1 MNKYITILLLL
12 SLVTLNISGQ
22 KDKKL
27 VRQGNKLYED
37 KKYSDAEVSYKKAL
51 EKKSNSISASY
62 NLGNALYRQE
72 KMQDAADQ
80 YARLADEKELSK
92 QQLGMVYHN
101 MGNSLLQSKKNEKN
115 DEEYKKSIEESI
127 EAYKNALRNNPSD
140 LETKSN
146 LAFAQRLL
154 KNQPKQNQQNK
165 QDNKDQKDKDKK
177 KDKNKNDKD
186 KNQNKNQDQKKD
198 NKNKQDQNKQQQ
210 QQEGK
215 LTKDAAKRMLEAI
228 QNDEKNLKEKLEKQK
243 AVAKK
248 VKPDQD
254 W

>member
-1 MNKYITILLLL
+1 MNKYSTILFL
-12 SLVTLNISGQ
+12 SLITLNLSAQ
-22 KDKKL
+22 KDKSL

-51 EKKSNSISASY
+51 EKKSGSVAASY

-80 YARLADEKELSK
+80 YAHLADDKKLSK

-101 MGNSLLQSKKNEKN
+101 LGNSLLQSKKIQESI
-115 DEEYKKSIEESI
+115 DAYKKSLI
-127 EAYKNALRNNPSD
+127 NNPSD
-140 LETKSN
+140 LETKYN

-154 KNQPKQNQQNK
+154 KNQPKQNQQHK

-177 KDKNKNDKD
+177 KDKNKN
-186 KNQNKNQDQKKD
+186 QDQKKD
-198 NKNKQDQNKQQQ
+198 NKNQQDQNQQQ
-210 QQEGK
+210 QPQEGK
-215 LTKDAAKRMLEAI
+215 LSKDAAKRMLEAI
-228 QNDEKNLKEKLEKQK
+228 QNDEKNLQDKLEKQK
-243 AVAKK
+243 AAVKK
-248 VKPDQD
+248 IKPDQD